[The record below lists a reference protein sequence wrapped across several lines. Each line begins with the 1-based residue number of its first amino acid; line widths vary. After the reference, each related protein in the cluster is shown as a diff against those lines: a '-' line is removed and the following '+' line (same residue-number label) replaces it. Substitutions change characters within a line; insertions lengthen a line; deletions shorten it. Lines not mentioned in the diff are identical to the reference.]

1 MFNIG
6 EFASIGRVS
15 VRMLRHYDEI
25 GLLPPARVDPHS
37 GYRSYEGKQFA
48 VLGRIVAFKDL
59 GFRLDEVARIVHGD
73 VNDAALHAMLSSR
86 RTELARQIALDAARL
101 HRLDVRLRQFEGE
114 PLMSTITTEVKRLP
128 AQFVALASSVAP
140 GFGAENISP
149 VIGPLFGQLAHD
161 LVAAGIHL
169 GTRSL
174 AMYEAIEAGDGE
186 GARVYA
192 AFPVEADTVAGEG
205 FTVAKVPGVDLAA
218 TTVHYG
224 SMATIGE
231 SWEALHAWIEQNG
244 YELSG
249 VCRELYIVSEP
260 EPQENWVT
268 ELQQPVTRS
277 LNV

>member
-48 VLGRIVAFKDL
+48 VLGRILAFKDL
-59 GFRLDEVARIVHGD
+59 GFRLDEVARIVQGTVED
-73 VNDAALHAMLSSR
+73 DALHEMLISR
-86 RTELARQIALDAARL
+86 RTELARQLDLDAARL
-101 HRLDVRLRQFEGE
+101 HRLDARLRHLKGE
-114 PLMSTITTEVKRLP
+114 PFMSTITTDLKPLP
-128 AQFVALASSVAP
+128 AQHVALTSAIAP
-140 GFGAENISP
+140 GFGPENISP
-149 VIGPLFGQLAHD
+149 VIGPLFGQLAND
-161 LVAAGIHL
+161 LTAAGIQP
-169 GTRSL
+169 GPQSL
-174 AMYEAIEAGDGE
+174 AMYEAIESGDGE

-192 AFPVEADTVAGEG
+192 AFPVDIETVAGEG
-205 FTVAKVPGVDLAA
+205 FSIAEIPGTDFAA

-231 SWEALHAWIEQNG
+231 SWEALHAWIEENG
-244 YELSG
+244 YEMAG

-268 ELQQPVTRS
+268 ELQQPVIRS
-277 LNV
+277 

>member
-15 VRMLRHYDEI
+15 IRMLRHYDEI
-25 GLLPPARVDPHS
+25 GLLLPARVDPHS

-73 VNDAALHAMLSSR
+73 VNDAALHEMLSSR
-86 RTELARQIALDAARL
+86 RMDLARQLDLDAARL
-101 HRLDVRLRQFEGE
+101 RRLDARLRQLEGE
-114 PLMSTITTEVKRLP
+114 PTMSTITTDLKALP
-128 AQFVALASSVAP
+128 AQKVALTSAIIP
-140 GFGAENISP
+140 GFGPENISP

-161 LVAAGIHL
+161 LVAAGL
-169 GTRSL
+169 KPGPRSL

-186 GARVYA
+186 GARVFA
-192 AFPVEADTVAGEG
+192 AFPVEADASAGEG
-205 FTVAKVPGVDLAA
+205 FSIAEIPSVALAA

-224 SMATIGE
+224 SMETIGE
-231 SWEALHAWIEQNG
+231 SWEALHSWIEENG

-249 VCRELYIVSEP
+249 ACRELYVVSEP

-268 ELQQPVTRS
+268 ELQQPVIRP
-277 LNV
+277 